1 MKFSLGALVATP
13 AALRFCTLHKINLLD
28 LVARH
33 HRGDWGDL
41 DDEDKLANDVALV
54 DGGRIFSSYVFSQGK
69 VWIITE
75 GTDDNGVRRST
86 CALLPSEY

>member
-28 LVARH
+28 LVVRH
-33 HRGDWGDL
+33 HHGDWGDL

-54 DGGRIFSSYVFSQGK
+54 HGARIFSSYVLGQGK
-69 VWIITE
+69 IWIITE
-75 GTDDNGVRRST
+75 ATNDDGLRAST
-86 CALLPSEY
+86 CVMTPSCY